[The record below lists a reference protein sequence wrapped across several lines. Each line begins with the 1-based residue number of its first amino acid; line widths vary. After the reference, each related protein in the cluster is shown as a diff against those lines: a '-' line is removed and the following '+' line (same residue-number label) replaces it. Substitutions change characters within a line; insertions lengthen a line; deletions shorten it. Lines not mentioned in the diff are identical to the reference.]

1 MWMSGGFCLSVIS
14 NFQCEQS
21 QALHTLFTQ
30 LMLERGFLVAGAF
43 YATFAHQE
51 KHIESYLSAIQG
63 VFSSL
68 AEALNRGNV
77 MDLLKGPVAHTG
89 FYRLT

>member
-1 MWMSGGFCLSVIS
+1 V
-14 NFQCEQS
+14 QDV
-21 QALHTLFTQ
+21 
-30 LMLERGFLVAGAF
+30 FL
-43 YATFAHQE
+43 
-51 KHIESYLSAIQG
+51 
-63 VFSSL
+63 SL